1 MLNSRTVSFSD
12 EIRARAPLFTT
23 SDPLLQ
29 GRLQPPQ
36 GGAGTA
42 TLNRLS
48 QLRGAKSGV
57 TSRYGDDGRSDVAGA
72 ISDQMIL
79 TGAAGH
85 LSHEHVVRLR
95 TRPPSRLPRLVLGDG
110 GVDLGFLDLLGGCA
124 VSQGLQHAV
133 FVHRNHDSGFATESD
148 DVVTAVL

>member
-1 MLNSRTVSFSD
+1 MLNSRAVSFSD
-12 EIRARAPLFTT
+12 EARSRTPLFTT

-36 GGAGTA
+36 GGAGTV

-57 TSRYGDDGRSDVAGA
+57 TYKYGNDGRRDVASA

-79 TGAAGH
+79 TGNC
-85 LSHEHVVRLR
+85 R
-95 TRPPSRLPRLVLGDG
+95 TPQP
-110 GVDLGFLDLLGGCA
+110 
-124 VSQGLQHAV
+124 
-133 FVHRNHDSGFATESD
+133 
-148 DVVTAVL
+148 

>member
-1 MLNSRTVSFSD
+1 MELLEMLNSRTVSLSD
-12 EIRARAPLFTT
+12 EVRARTPLFTT

-57 TSRYGDDGRSDVAGA
+57 TYRYGDDGRSDVACA
-72 ISDQMIL
+72 
-79 TGAAGH
+79 
-85 LSHEHVVRLR
+85 
-95 TRPPSRLPRLVLGDG
+95 
-110 GVDLGFLDLLGGCA
+110 DL
-124 VSQGLQHAV
+124 
-133 FVHRNHDSGFATESD
+133 
-148 DVVTAVL
+148 

>member
-1 MLNSRTVSFSD
+1 MELLEMLNSRTVSFSFSFSFSD
-12 EIRARAPLFTT
+12 EVRARTPLSTT

-42 TLNRLS
+42 TLNRLP

-57 TSRYGDDGRSDVAGA
+57 TYRYGDDGRSDVACA

-79 TGAAGH
+79 AG
-85 LSHEHVVRLR
+85 SRR
-95 TRPPSRLPRLVLGDG
+95 TPQP
-110 GVDLGFLDLLGGCA
+110 
-124 VSQGLQHAV
+124 
-133 FVHRNHDSGFATESD
+133 
-148 DVVTAVL
+148 